1 MGKTG
6 RNGNKSRRPSFYQR
20 FMKRFLDVVFS
31 AFALV
36 LLSPIMLI
44 IAIVLKCTLKSDIIF
59 AQYRPGRNGRPF
71 KLYKFRS
78 MTNRLD
84 EDGELL
90 PDNQRITKFGL
101 FLRKANLDELP
112 QLFNILKGDMSVI
125 GPRPRLIKDMV
136 FYDESVMEAYSIR
149 PGLSGL
155 SQVTGG
161 RSKSTW
167 EEIFEKD
174 LEYVHNVTFINDVKI
189 FFKTL
194 FIIFTPKGRCGDA
207 NSSYREYYY
216 ADYLLKTGKIDKLQY
231 EKGIG
236 RANEII
242 AYMETKENS
251 EMKLAS
257 NAVMN
262 EETKG
267 RAEYIEDRKSTRLN
281 SSHL

>member
-1 MGKTG
+1 MEKTG

-101 FLRKANLDELP
+101 FLRKVNLDELP

-267 RAEYIEDRKSTRLN
+267 RAEYIDIK
-281 SSHL
+281 

>member
-1 MGKTG
+1 MEKTG

-242 AYMETKENS
+242 AYMETKENG

-267 RAEYIEDRKSTRLN
+267 RAEYIDIK
-281 SSHL
+281 

>member
-1 MGKTG
+1 MEKTG

-59 AQYRPGRNGRPF
+59 AQYRPGRNGKPF

-267 RAEYIEDRKSTRLN
+267 RAEYIDIK
-281 SSHL
+281 

>member
-1 MGKTG
+1 MEKTG

-36 LLSPIMLI
+36 ILSPIMLI

-59 AQYRPGRNGRPF
+59 AQYRPGRNGKPF

-242 AYMETKENS
+242 AYMETKENG

-267 RAEYIEDRKSTRLN
+267 RAEYIDIK
-281 SSHL
+281 

>member
-1 MGKTG
+1 MEKTG

-59 AQYRPGRNGRPF
+59 AQYRPGRNGKPF

-90 PDNQRITKFGL
+90 PDNQRITKFGS

-236 RANEII
+236 RAKEII

-267 RAEYIEDRKSTRLN
+267 RAEYIDIK
-281 SSHL
+281 

>member
-1 MGKTG
+1 MEKTG
-6 RNGNKSRRPSFYQR
+6 RNGNKSRRLSFYQR

-36 LLSPIMLI
+36 ILSPIMLI
-44 IAIVLKCTLKSDIIF
+44 IVIVLKCTLKSDIIF
-59 AQYRPGRNGRPF
+59 AQYRPGRNGKPF

-90 PDNQRITKFGL
+90 PDNQRITKFGS
-101 FLRKANLDELP
+101 FLRKTNLDELP

-251 EMKLAS
+251 EMKLTP

-267 RAEYIEDRKSTRLN
+267 RAEYIDIK
-281 SSHL
+281 

>member
-1 MGKTG
+1 MEKTG
-6 RNGNKSRRPSFYQR
+6 RNGNKSRRTSFYQR

-267 RAEYIEDRKSTRLN
+267 RAEYIDIK
-281 SSHL
+281 

>member
-1 MGKTG
+1 MEKTG
-6 RNGNKSRRPSFYQR
+6 RNVNKSRRPSFYQR

-90 PDNQRITKFGL
+90 PDNQRITKFGS

-231 EKGIG
+231 EKGIS

-267 RAEYIEDRKSTRLN
+267 RAEYIDIK
-281 SSHL
+281 